1 MTAWDG
7 ELQEIEALLG
17 ALRDTVDDLRRR
29 MSYIEGK
36 IVTLEQ
42 QQHLILKDTASKRR
56 KI

>member
-1 MTAWDG
+1 MAAWDG

-17 ALRDTVDDLRRR
+17 ALRDTVEDLRRR

>member
-1 MTAWDG
+1 MATWDG
-7 ELQEIEALLG
+7 ELQEREALLG
-17 ALRDTVDDLRRR
+17 ALRDTVEDLRRR

-42 QQHLILKDTASKRR
+42 QQHLILKGAAKRR

>member
-1 MTAWDG
+1 MATWDG

-17 ALRDTVDDLRRR
+17 ALSATVEDPRRR

-42 QQHLILKDTASKRR
+42 QQHLILKGAAKRR